1 MTRLVTTLTSL
12 ACLATS
18 AVARQ
23 CQNLT
28 FPVTIE
34 ARNGV
39 FDLETPSSNIDV
51 TNFILDLT
59 QPGQNLSKILLKDV
73 IKTHAPK
80 TPLTKTS
87 SN

>member
-1 MTRLVTTLTSL
+1 MAQLITTLALLTSL
-12 ACLATS
+12 VAS

-51 TNFILDLT
+51 INFILDLT
-59 QPGQNLSKILLKDV
+59 QPGKNLSKILLIDV
-73 IKTHAPK
+73 RQFHLQNKNIK
-80 TPLTKTS
+80 
-87 SN
+87 